1 MVSYKATLKI
11 AILQWFPFSAW
22 KNKNWK
28 SRKTR
33 SKLGWQKEYVIH
45 IRNLKQ
51 ALIDRLVLKKVHR
64 VIKFN
69 EEAWLKLFLDMKTE
83 LEKKN
88 TKNDL
93 KKDIFKL
100 INNAVFEK
108 NMKNVR
114 ENRDIKLVN
123 TEAGRN

>member
-1 MVSYKATLKI
+1 
-11 AILQWFPFSAW
+11 
-22 KNKNWK
+22 
-28 SRKTR
+28 
-33 SKLGWQKEYVIH
+33 
-45 IRNLKQ
+45 
-51 ALIDRLVLKKVHR
+51 
-64 VIKFN
+64 
-69 EEAWLKLFLDMKTE
+69 MKTE

-93 KKDIFKL
+93 EKDIFKL

-123 TEAGRN
+123 TEAGRNQLMSEYNKVFSRKFFSKRN

>member
-1 MVSYKATLKI
+1 M
-11 AILQWFPFSAW
+11 
-22 KNKNWK
+22 
-28 SRKTR
+28 
-33 SKLGWQKEYVIH
+33 
-45 IRNLKQ
+45 
-51 ALIDRLVLKKVHR
+51 HR

-93 KKDIFKL
+93 EKDIFKL

-108 NMKNVR
+108 NTKNVR

>member
-1 MVSYKATLKI
+1 
-11 AILQWFPFSAW
+11 
-22 KNKNWK
+22 
-28 SRKTR
+28 
-33 SKLGWQKEYVIH
+33 
-45 IRNLKQ
+45 
-51 ALIDRLVLKKVHR
+51 
-64 VIKFN
+64 
-69 EEAWLKLFLDMKTE
+69 MKTE

-93 KKDIFKL
+93 EKDIFKL